1 MLVAHKTMVN
11 ERHVLHGDL
20 SPNNIIIH
28 EGKGY
33 FIDFDHAKVVQR
45 GIAVEKHGIVS

>member
-1 MLVAHKTMVN
+1 MVS

-33 FIDFDHAKVVQR
+33 FIDFDHAKVLQR
-45 GIAVEKHGIVS
+45 GTAVEKRGIVS